1 MSQLDTQNIY
11 VRNVTMCFGKWD
23 IKLFDNLNWPLEL
36 DNINRNLWNDK
47 CNYMDLE
54 DCKNLNPNNYNL
66 VVMQH
71 NICSLLSNQCD
82 LKNLLNNLSL
92 KNSKVDII
100 LLCETH
106 LSKQTVGFVNIP
118 DYTHVANC
126 RSTHKDGG
134 TSILIRNDIPF
145 KRRHDL
151 EVFIE
156 REIESTYIE
165 ISAKNGK
172 QFIVGSLYHSQNTPE
187 DPLLNHLK
195 EILNKIKTKKNHQE
209 IIIGLEHNLDLLKS
223 DQHNPTSKFLELM
236 LDHSMLPTI
245 TRPTRITL
253 NSAALIDNVFI
264 SEKLQK
270 NFDSC
275 VLINDMSDHLLTLTL
290 LKQTKL
296 VDKTPLVYKSRILT
310 NGKIEL
316 IKQRL
321 KETDWN
327 GILNSED
334 CNANF
339 NTFHKELISVMDNV
353 ASEVTIRI
361 SGHRKFMEPWMTT
374 GIETSNGKCQRLYQ
388 KTLAPNCTEEIQQK
402 YKMF

>member
-1 MSQLDTQNIY
+1 
-11 VRNVTMCFGKWD
+11 MCFSKRD
-23 IKLFDNLNWPLEL
+23 VKLFDNLNWPLEL
-36 DNINRNLWNDK
+36 DSINRNLWNDK

-54 DCKNLNPNNYNL
+54 DCKNLNLNNYNL

-71 NICSLLSNQCD
+71 NIHSVLSNQCD

-118 DYTHVANC
+118 NYTQVANY
-126 RSTHKDGG
+126 RSTHKGGG

-151 EVFIE
+151 KTFIE
-156 REIESTYIE
+156 KEIKSTYIK
-165 ISAKNGK
+165 IAAKNGK
-172 QFIVGSLYHSQNTPE
+172 QFIVGSLHHSPNTPE
-187 DPLLNHLK
+187 EPLLNHVR
-195 EILNKIKTKKNHQE
+195 EILNKIKTKKSHQE
-209 IIIGLEHNLDLLKS
+209 IIIGLDHNLDLLKS
-223 DQHNPTSKFLELM
+223 YQHNPISKFLELM
-236 LDHSMLPTI
+236 LDHSMLQTI
-245 TRPTRITL
+245 TRPTMITS
-253 NSAALIDNVFI
+253 NSAMLIDNVFI

-275 VLINDMSDHLLTLTL
+275 VLINDMSDHLPTLTL

-296 VDKTPLVYKSRILT
+296 VDKTPLVYKSRKLT
-310 NGKIEL
+310 NDKIES

-321 KETDWN
+321 KETDWK

-339 NTFHKELISVMDNV
+339 NTFHKELINVMDNV
-353 ASEVTIRI
+353 APEVQLESLDIKN
-361 SGHRKFMEPWMTT
+361 SWSLG
-374 GIETSNGKCQRLYQ
+374 CQQ
-388 KTLAPNCTEEIQQK
+388 A
-402 YKMF
+402 